1 MSHIHIEPSKG
12 FGLISPNGLAS
23 HKSWGEVLAEFFRE
37 DQEGFYKDWTKLYK
51 QSFLEKIVFVDMGI
65 LW

>member
-1 MSHIHIEPSKG
+1 M
-12 FGLISPNGLAS
+12 ISPNGLAS